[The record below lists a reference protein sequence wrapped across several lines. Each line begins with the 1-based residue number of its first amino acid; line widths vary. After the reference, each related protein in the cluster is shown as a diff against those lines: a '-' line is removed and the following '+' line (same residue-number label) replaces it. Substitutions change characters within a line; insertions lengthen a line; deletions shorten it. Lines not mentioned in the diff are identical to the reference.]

1 MGKPLAGD
9 SGKNTGSFMME
20 PLVSIIIPAFN
31 YGHLIVETLQSII
44 KQRYLHWE
52 CIIVDDGSTDHTAEV
67 VDGFIAAHPTY
78 RITFHPVKNGGTS
91 AAKNTGIRLAKG
103 KYLQF
108 LDADDLLSAEKL
120 SIQVALA
127 ETSGAGLVFSKAVF
141 FVGQAT
147 EREEIHKYPA
157 GFLAT
162 KTLSGFE
169 LLKRLVTNNIFTIN
183 SPLVKK
189 ELVMAAGLFD
199 QDLRNNED
207 WLLWFKVAM
216 LHPQFIF
223 DGDDRSC
230 AWIRIHGNS
239 AINNKKNMFLGEVVV
254 RTHMDQALSTWHDPK
269 AMLLLKKLN
278 LDLLALHEV
287 RSLSVLKALGYIFSN
302 FVKNP
307 VQEWPL
313 LKNGLL
319 KLGIR
324 MYKTIR

>member
-9 SGKNTGSFMME
+9 SRKNTGSFMME

-31 YGHLIVETLQSII
+31 YGHLIVETLQSVI

-52 CIIVDDGSTDHTAEV
+52 CIIIDDGSTDHTAEV
-67 VDGFIAAHPTY
+67 VAGFIAAHPTY

-91 AAKNTGIRLAKG
+91 AAKNAGIRLAKG

-141 FVGQAT
+141 FTGEAT
-147 EREEIHKYPA
+147 AREEIQKYPA

-162 KTLSGFE
+162 ETLSGVE
-169 LLKRLVTNNIFTIN
+169 LLKRQVTNNILTIN

-189 ELVMAAGLFD
+189 ELVIAAGLFD
-199 QDLRNNED
+199 QDLKNNED

-216 LHPQFIF
+216 HHPHFIF

-230 AWIRIHGNS
+230 ALIRVHGKS
-239 AINNKKNMFLGEVVV
+239 AINNKRNMFLGEVVV
-254 RTHMDQALSTWHDPK
+254 RNHMDQALSTLQDPK
-269 AMLLLKKLN
+269 AMAWLKKLN

-287 RSLSVLKALGYIFSN
+287 RSLSVLKAFGYIFSN

-307 VQEWPL
+307 LQEWPL
-313 LKNGLL
+313 LKKGML